1 MGIRTIF
8 QGKALLVRT
17 RLSNMAIFV
26 PRRTSPEEPKAYSW
40 LSYRGRPSV
49 SPGLGKDKTSG
60 HGLAYKESINP
71 EAGVFWTSELSKNSS
86 AFACLALGLLATSKT
101 ALICAGY
108 SGRFKITGN
117 SFCKKFSA
125 SFSSMP

>member
-1 MGIRTIF
+1 VGIRTIF

-71 EAGVFWTSELSKNSS
+71 EAGVFWTSELSKKSS
-86 AFACLALGLLATSKT
+86 GL
-101 ALICAGY
+101 
-108 SGRFKITGN
+108 GRFNIRSLN
-117 SFCKKFSA
+117 LRRLLRALQNHRQFLL
-125 SFSSMP
+125 

>member
-49 SPGLGKDKTSG
+49 SPGLGKDKTWS

-71 EAGVFWTSELSKNSS
+71 EACIFWTSELSKKSS
-86 AFACLALGLLATSKT
+86 GLVCFTLALLAASRT
-101 ALICAGY
+101 AL
-108 SGRFKITGN
+108 T
-117 SFCKKFSA
+117 SA
-125 SFSSMP
+125 AVIRGTRGKTSL